1 MENPYVFISYKVEEF
16 TEAKRI
22 KSHLEANDIP
32 CWMAPMSIRGGMSYA
47 QEIPPAIQNCCAFV
61 LILSQKAQESKW
73 VPRELDQAIN
83 CNKVILP
90 YMTENCPLKSDFSF
104 YLTNVQRYEAFREPE
119 EALARMTR
127 DIRILLGLPP
137 VKESI
142 PEPSETPSAPA
153 TPTAPKVQPPKDESS
168 VAKPALKKSPS
179 EKKSK
184 SRLPLTIITSVII
197 GLICL
202 FLFKPGQPK
211 IAGTKYNTSTYY
223 VKLENVTLTQTDIDQ
238 FLKLTDLNSI
248 HLENC
253 TIEATDLS
261 PLLTDKIYLLR
272 LPGCNISNEQFS
284 TLDFSGATHLREL
297 IFSGSPNLTT
307 IPSLDVCSETL
318 TLLDISDTDLQ
329 DFGWIAPLTKL
340 KTLRADRTGLQDT
353 SPIESMIYLEELS
366 LSDNGITSLDGLKN
380 TSKLTKVDLS
390 HNDLTDVSAL
400 SRSSATLKVL
410 HLEYNALTDLRC
422 LSDARSLTKV
432 YIDENRLTSLDWL
445 RGNSELQILTAS
457 HNEIASITN
466 LGIGEKLRYLNLSHN
481 RIRYVSDDDLVFGA
495 DTGPV
500 VDLSYNQLCLF
511 DLSETDNIRALSL
524 LGNPELTLSELYQE
538 QGNYIY
544 LDFNPK
550 WSLESLQKIPFT
562 NLCIVNCTLDR
573 QVEIEEGLSN
583 ERLMTEE
590 DAIEEIAHKGALE
603 DY

>member
-47 QEIPPAIQNCCAFV
+47 QEIPPAIQNCYAFV
-61 LILSQKAQESKW
+61 LILSEKAQQSKW

-119 EALARMTR
+119 ESLARMTR

-137 VKESI
+137 VKESA
-142 PEPSETPSAPA
+142 PAPSETPSEPA
-153 TPTAPKVQPPKDESS
+153 TPTAPKVQSPKAESS
-168 VAKPALKKSPS
+168 KAVPTPKKAPSAKRAKSL
-179 EKKSK
+179 
-184 SRLPLTIITSVII
+184 LPLTVITLVII
-197 GLICL
+197 GLIGL
-202 FLFKPGQPK
+202 FLLKPDRPK
-211 IAGTKYNTSTYY
+211 IAGTKYGTSTFS
-223 VKLENVTLTQTDIDQ
+223 VKLENVTLTQPDIDQ
-238 FLKLTDLNSI
+238 FLKFTDLNSI

-261 PLLTDKIYLLR
+261 PLLTDRIYLLR

-284 TLDFSGATHLREL
+284 TLDFSGATHLTEL

-307 IPSLDVCSETL
+307 VPALDVCSETL
-318 TLLDISDTDLQ
+318 TLLDISDTGLQ
-329 DFGWIAPLTKL
+329 NFEWLAPLTKL

-380 TSKLTKVDLS
+380 TSKLIRVDLS
-390 HNDLTDVSAL
+390 HNDLTDVSVL

-410 HLEYNALTDLRC
+410 HLEDNALTSLKC
-422 LSDARSLTKV
+422 LSDAQNLTKV
-432 YIDENRLTSLDWL
+432 YVDHNQLSDLYWAT
-445 RGNSELQILTAS
+445 GKPGLQILSAS
-457 HNEIASITN
+457 HNAIENITG
-466 LGIGEKLRYLNLSHN
+466 LGIGAKIRYLNLSHN
-481 RIRYVSDDDLVFGA
+481 LIRYASKGYLVFGE
-495 DTGPV
+495 DTFPV
-500 VDLSYNQLCLF
+500 VDLSYNRLYFLE
-511 DLSETDNIRALSL
+511 LPETCTIQVLSL

-538 QGNYIY
+538 QGTYIY
-544 LDFNPK
+544 LDFSQTWPM
-550 WSLESLQKIPFT
+550 ESLKKIQFA

-573 QVEIEEGLSN
+573 QVEIEDGLSN

-590 DAIEEIAHKGALE
+590 EALEEIAHKGALE